1 MIRQALI
8 AGGGIGG
15 LAAALA
21 CTRAGWEVRLFERAA
36 QFSEVGA
43 GIQIGPNVTRVLHGW
58 DLAGALAE
66 VAAFPPRLQ
75 VRNAVSGQE
84 LGVLQLGDATVQR
97 YGAPYATIHRADL
110 HQLLLAAVQQQA
122 NAKLS
127 LNHRLAHFA
136 QTGDSVTVQG
146 MVASGADSD
155 PKSEAWGPAIEGDA
169 LIGADGLWSP
179 VRQWLL
185 GDGPPRVTGHLAYR
199 ALLPQSSLP
208 ERLRSQ
214 QITAW
219 LGPRLHVVQYPVRRG
234 EWLNVVGIV
243 QGRLGMAETGGSPDP
258 GSWDHDTNALDLRG
272 ALAGT
277 CVPLQDL
284 INAIDRWRLWVLCD
298 RPPMQGAHQQ
308 AQGRVALLGD
318 AAHPM
323 RPYLAQG
330 AGMAIEDAAELG
342 RVLGQALDPALD
354 VPTMLNRYAQSRWQR
369 NAQVQARAI
378 RNGQIFHADGLL
390 RWGRDASLKVLGER
404 LLDMPWLYRGS
415 QFEAGLLFI

>member
-8 AGGGIGG
+8 SGGGIGG

-21 CTRAGWEVRLFERAA
+21 CTRAGWEVRLFERAL

-43 GIQIGPNVTRVLHGW
+43 GIQLGPNVTRILHGW
-58 DLAGALAE
+58 DLVGALARI
-66 VAAFPPRLQ
+66 AAFPDRLQ
-75 VRNAVSGQE
+75 VRSAVSGRE
-84 LGVLQLGDATVQR
+84 LGVLPLGAATVQR
-97 YGAPYATIHRADL
+97 YGAPYATVHRADL
-110 HQLLLAAVQQQA
+110 HQMLLAQVQQRTDA
-122 NAKLS
+122 TLKL
-127 LNHRLAHFA
+127 NYRLARFT
-136 QTGDSVTVQG
+136 QTGDAATVQG
-146 MVASGADSD
+146 LQSCGQQA
-155 PKSEAWGPAIEGDA
+155 EIWGPQVEGDA

-219 LGPRLHVVQYPVRRG
+219 LGPNLHVVQYPVRGG
-234 EWLNVVGIV
+234 EWLNVVGIL
-243 QGRLGMAETGGSPDP
+243 QGRLDSASNADLDN
-258 GSWDHDTNALDLRG
+258 WDHATNAQALRS
-272 ALAGT
+272 ALAGA
-277 CVPLQDL
+277 CAPLQDL
-284 INAIDRWRLWVLCD
+284 VHAIDAWRLWVLCD
-298 RPPMQGAHQQ
+298 RPPMQGAQQQ
-308 AQGRVALLGD
+308 AVGRVALLGD

-330 AGMAIEDAAELG
+330 AGMAIEDAAELE
-342 RVLGQALDPALD
+342 RALGLALDPALD
-354 VPTMLNRYAQSRWQR
+354 VTIVLARYALNRWRR

-390 RWGRDASLKVLGER
+390 RWGRDAALNVLGER
-404 LLDMPWLYRGS
+404 LLDLPWLYG
-415 QFEAGLLFI
+415 GP

>member
-8 AGGGIGG
+8 SGGGIGG

-21 CTRAGWEVRLFERAA
+21 CTRAGWEVRLFEQAA

-43 GIQIGPNVTRVLHGW
+43 GIQLGPNVTRVLQDWG
-58 DLAGALAE
+58 LAGALGE
-66 VAAFPPRLQ
+66 VAAFPDRLQ

-84 LGVLQLGDATVQR
+84 LGVLPLGDAMLQR
-97 YGAPYATIHRADL
+97 YGAPYATVHRADL
-110 HQLLLAAVQQQA
+110 HQLLLDKVRQQA
-122 NAKLS
+122 GAR
-127 LNHRLAHFA
+127 LNLNYCLARFT
-136 QTGDSVTVQG
+136 QTSEAATVQG
-146 MVASGADSD
+146 QLEPGAQAVQ
-155 PKSEAWGPAIEGDA
+155 KTMGWGPQIEGDA

-185 GDGPPRVTGHLAYR
+185 ADGPPRVTGHLAYR
-199 ALLPQSSLP
+199 ALLPQSRLP

-214 QITAW
+214 HVTAW
-219 LGPRLHVVQYPVRRG
+219 LGPRLHVVQYPVRGG

-243 QGRLGMAETGGSPDP
+243 QGRLDAASSADLDN
-258 GSWDHDTNALDLRG
+258 WDHATNAQALRA

-277 CVPLQDL
+277 CAPLQDL
-284 INAIDRWRLWVLCD
+284 INAIDAWRLWVLCD
-298 RPPMQGAHQQ
+298 RPPLQGAQQQ

-342 RVLGQALDPALD
+342 RALGQALDPALD
-354 VPTMLNRYAQSRWQR
+354 VPTMLARYALNRWQR

-378 RNGQIFHADGLL
+378 RNGQIFHADGLVS
-390 RWGRDASLKVLGER
+390 WGRDAALKLLGER
-404 LLDMPWLYRGS
+404 LLDLPWLYG
-415 QFEAGLLFI
+415 GT